1 MTATIKKVIDRCRKA
16 LELESEIIEVRIGID
31 DSFFKATFA
40 EGETISLSKNSL
52 KNDWDNLVKE
62 IRELERLAPP
72 NGDVKCIRD
81 ASPSDLKAKNPS
93 DTSLTR
99 PDQMLTDKEVMKD
112 INDFINGIEQNSGV
126 SPGTTTSGPGNDE
139 IDPVNLDME
148 NNIPPI
154 GPNHPDMTSDNKN
167 QNDDSKDG
175 SKDGTDNLLTN
186 DSNKNLVNK
195 KLHKNHSSD
204 NEINSKNKNE
214 VTSENDSTQKDSN
227 KKDSKIN
234 NNDSIDNKNLTNNND
249 KGAVGPIQSTKR
261 QFNSDENS
269 DPSNGKM
276 ERRINVLDSRMGQL
290 EHMMDLTLNMTTKM
304 HETMQTWLDRCKPEN
319 KAEANQAQA
328 ATKNHPGSKTTAM
341 ASVQFAN
348 SGQRQWVNERC
359 YECDDY
365 GHMKNECPLKGQ
377 GLRKCYECQKFTT
390 HKAYECEKRLA
401 RSRGRGIAY
410 SD

>member
-81 ASPSDLKAKNPS
+81 ASPSDLKAKDPS

-186 DSNKNLVNK
+186 DSNKNLVNPFSHAIQIITK
-195 KLHKNHSSD
+195 TFKMLLYLWFLGSLITNMKSD
-204 NEINSKNKNE
+204 LQNIKNSKWR
-214 VTSENDSTQKDSN
+214 
-227 KKDSKIN
+227 
-234 NNDSIDNKNLTNNND
+234 
-249 KGAVGPIQSTKR
+249 IQ
-261 QFNSDENS
+261 
-269 DPSNGKM
+269 
-276 ERRINVLDSRMGQL
+276 
-290 EHMMDLTLNMTTKM
+290 H
-304 HETMQTWLDRCKPEN
+304 
-319 KAEANQAQA
+319 
-328 ATKNHPGSKTTAM
+328 
-341 ASVQFAN
+341 
-348 SGQRQWVNERC
+348 SG
-359 YECDDY
+359 
-365 GHMKNECPLKGQ
+365 
-377 GLRKCYECQKFTT
+377 
-390 HKAYECEKRLA
+390 
-401 RSRGRGIAY
+401 
-410 SD
+410 